1 MMKITGA
8 DAEVDALQEKLKG
21 LSGEKLKR
29 AEKMADQLLGFELDR
44 LQIQDAGFRKAL
56 FQTIAIEQEKER
68 RKNT

>member
-29 AEKMADQLLGFELDR
+29 AEKMAENR
-44 LQIQDAGFRKAL
+44 S
-56 FQTIAIEQEKER
+56 
-68 RKNT
+68 